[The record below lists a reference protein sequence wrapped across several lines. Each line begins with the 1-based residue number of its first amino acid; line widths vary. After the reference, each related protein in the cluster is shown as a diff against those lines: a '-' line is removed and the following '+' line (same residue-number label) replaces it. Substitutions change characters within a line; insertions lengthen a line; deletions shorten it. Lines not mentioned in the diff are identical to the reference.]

1 MLYDVVTRPAI
12 DRAVA
17 LVFLSVRDDLAA
29 CTAHRTPPQ
38 AAAAAAAAAS
48 QLPTSVSASAS
59 ASASSRRRRLFV
71 WAGLDFIVSADGR
84 PWLLEANVK
93 PAGRFLDAAAQFPS
107 EPVAAM
113 ARAAYAGLA
122 QLVEAENGHNNHNDD
137 NDDDDMS
144 NGDDAASSGGQHQGE
159 MRWLKLDIPA
169 LLRA

>member
-1 MLYDVVTRPAI
+1 MLYDAVTRPAI

-17 LVFLSVRDDLAA
+17 LVFLAVKHHLR
-29 CTAHRTPPQ
+29 
-38 AAAAAAAAAS
+38 
-48 QLPTSVSASAS
+48 LPTALPHRHSNQ
-59 ASASSRRRRLFV
+59 RLQEQQQQQQEHEQQQQDQQQRRRLFV